1 MFQKENMLD
10 TARRISI
17 QNALANFQNCL
28 HKYIGNQNSYLYAP
42 ERYFY
47 VVGDNLRCLG
57 TNIEID
63 AEEISP
69 QIISRF
75 HEAYF
80 GELPFHV
87 DLIEGIIKN
96 LHLYLSQLEITP
108 YYKSLFNFKW
118 QCGLFLLPFF
128 DDMQNISIHDKRIY
142 VGQKLLTDKFMESL
156 VLDNKGHYV
165 ASESAKSSLAKELF
179 NLLDKYQ
186 IDTEADEYSVNFAE
200 GKLSYLPV
208 MGSAKFDTN
217 ATKEL
222 SYNPYIRLGSLS
234 HTPSDNIKKALHDM
248 TGGSVDTLNLI
259 SELVAR
265 MLVEKL
271 PSKCVW
277 NICGKGKQN
286 FAKLLSILCDNRTSA
301 SVYEKKGQKLIESL
315 TLDHANHCLLQINS
329 LMVSKKHFSE
339 INHSAVKKLM
349 QGRKVTEKEDPFIP
363 YSNSEYSPLIALI
376 QYETELDEFFKNLTY
391 KTVTIENFNLNVL
404 TPQDISWLKLYLTAN
419 GLHIIHGEKQT
430 MDTSIVVD
438 ELIHDFICDCCD
450 KEQGKSIETKKFGSA
465 LKSYAAAMG
474 LDNIEL
480 LSKPTKLAKKVEEAG
495 ISTAVLR
502 KANNKKCF
510 IDIDVSEEKL
520 LKFIS
525 ERPGN
530 ASQSKDFFDFVEL
543 MTELVL
549 FECVL

>member
-1 MFQKENMLD
+1 MPLQITRTVCIN
-10 TARRISI
+10 I
-17 QNALANFQNCL
+17 
-28 HKYIGNQNSYLYAP
+28 SYLYAP

-63 AEEISP
+63 TEEISTK
-69 QIISRF
+69 ILSRF

-80 GELPFHV
+80 MELPFRE
-87 DLIEGIIKN
+87 DLIEDIIKN
-96 LHLYLSQLEITP
+96 LYLYLSQLEIAP
-108 YYKSLFNFKW
+108 YHKSLFNFKW

-128 DDMQNISIHDKRIY
+128 DDIQNISVHDKRIY

-156 VLDNKGHYV
+156 FLDNKGHYA
-165 ASESAKSSLAKELF
+165 ASEAAKSSPAKELLS
-179 NLLDKYQ
+179 LLDKSQ
-186 IDTEADEYSVNFAE
+186 TDTEANEYSVNFVE
-200 GKLSYLPV
+200 GKLSYLPS
-208 MGSAKFDTN
+208 MGTAKFDAN

-222 SYNPYIRLGSLS
+222 SCNPYIRLGNLS
-234 HTPSDNIKKALHDM
+234 RTLSDNITKALYDM
-248 TGGSVDTLNLI
+248 TSGSVDTLNLI

-271 PSKCVW
+271 PSLCVW
-277 NICGKGKQN
+277 NICGKGKQA
-286 FAKLLSILCDNRTSA
+286 FAKLLSLLCDNRISTNI
-301 SVYEKKGQKLIESL
+301 YEKKGKKLIEGL
-315 TLDHANHCLLQINS
+315 TLDHANHSLLQINS
-329 LMVSKKHFSE
+329 LMVSKRHFAE

-363 YSNSEYSPLIALI
+363 YANSEYSPLVTLV
-376 QYETELDEFFKNLTY
+376 QYETEFDDFFKNLTY
-391 KTVTIENFNLNVL
+391 QTVTIKNFNFKSLAAE
-404 TPQDISWLKLYLTAN
+404 DISWLKLYLTAN

-430 MDTSIVVD
+430 TDKELILN
-438 ELIHDFICDCCD
+438 ELIHNFIHDCCD
-450 KEQGKSIETKKFGSA
+450 KEQGKYIETKKFGNH

-480 LSKPTKLAKKVEEAG
+480 LSKPTKLAKKVEEVG

-520 LKFIS
+520 SEFIKAKS
-525 ERPGN
+525 EI
-530 ASQSKDFFDFVEL
+530 DFANKEFSEAIDS

-549 FECVL
+549 YESFA

>member
-17 QNALANFQNCL
+17 KNALANYQNCL
-28 HKYIGNQNSYLYAP
+28 HQYIGNQNSYLYSP

-63 AEEISP
+63 TEEMSTKIM
-69 QIISRF
+69 SRF

-80 GELPFHV
+80 GGLPFQEG
-87 DLIEGIIKN
+87 LIEGIIKN
-96 LHLYLSQLEITP
+96 LYLYLSQLEITP
-108 YYKSLFNFKW
+108 YYKALFNFKW

-128 DDMQNISIHDKRIY
+128 DDIQNISVHDKRIY

-156 VLDNKGHYV
+156 VLDNRGHYV
-165 ASESAKSSLAKELF
+165 ASESAKSSLAKELLS
-179 NLLDKYQ
+179 LLGKSQ
-186 IDTEADEYSVNFAE
+186 TDTEADEYSVNFAE
-200 GKLSYLPV
+200 GKLSYLPA
-208 MGSAKFDTN
+208 MGTAKFDSN

-222 SYNPYIRLGSLS
+222 SYNSYISLGYFS
-234 HTPSDNIKKALHDM
+234 HAPSDNIKKALHDM
-248 TGGSVDTLNLI
+248 TGGSVDTLSFI
-259 SELVAR
+259 SELIAR

-271 PSKCVW
+271 SSKCIW

-301 SVYEKKGQKLIESL
+301 SIYEKKGKKLIESL
-315 TLDHANHCLLQINS
+315 TLDHASHSLLQINS
-329 LMVSKKHFSE
+329 VMVSKRHFSE

-363 YSNSEYSPLIALI
+363 YTNGEYSPLIALV
-376 QYETELDEFFKNLTY
+376 QYETELDEFFKNLTC
-391 KTVTIENFNLNVL
+391 KTVTIENFDLKVL
-404 TPQDISWLKLYLTAN
+404 TAEDIGWLKLCLTAN
-419 GLHIIHGEKQT
+419 GLHIIHGEKQNV
-430 MDTSIVVD
+430 DNEIVLD
-438 ELIHDFICDCCD
+438 ELIHNFIRDCCD
-450 KEQGKSIETKKFGSA
+450 KEQGNYIETKKFGKA
-465 LKSYAAAMG
+465 LKSYAATMG
-474 LDNIEL
+474 SDNIEL
-480 LSKPTKLAKKVEEAG
+480 LSKPTKLAKKIEDVG
-495 ISTAVLR
+495 IPTSVLR

-525 ERPGN
+525 EKDKIK
-530 ASQSKDFFDFVEL
+530 SQDKDFFDFIDS

-549 FECVL
+549 YVTLA